1 MGIKSV
7 KPVGTNELH
16 LEYEP
21 ISSSSEEARASVTLA
36 LLFDETTK
44 RLEDAKVSAIEEI
57 DVLKADMT
65 FPVGRPFCKH

>member
-1 MGIKSV
+1 LGIKSV

-21 ISSSSEEARASVTLA
+21 LSSSSDEIRTPVTLA

-44 RLEDAKVSAIEEI
+44 RLEDAKVSTKSYTEI
-57 DVLKADMT
+57 ARADG
-65 FPVGRPFCKH
+65 P

>member
-1 MGIKSV
+1 M

-21 ISSSSEEARASVTLA
+21 LSTSSDEIRTPVTLA

-44 RLEDAKVSAIEEI
+44 RLEDAKVRVNSHVETA
-57 DVLKADMT
+57 KADQ
-65 FPVGRPFCKH
+65 P